1 MKYVVLMLVLMVLL
15 CGCEDTITG
24 EMLRDA
30 NDQWLKTYT
39 ADRRMTA
46 AEATEYAALDDA
58 GKIAWRTEGKPTD
71 RPMSSRSLDATMDFY
86 RGTKANADA
95 AIKKNE

>member
-1 MKYVVLMLVLMVLL
+1 MKYMILMLAVIVLL

-24 EMLRDA
+24 EMLRDV
-30 NDQWLKTYT
+30 NEQWVKSYT

-46 AEATEYAALDDA
+46 AEATEYAALDDV
-58 GKIAWRTEGKPTD
+58 GKLEWRKAGKPTD
-71 RPMSSRSLDATMDFY
+71 RPMSARSLDATLDFY
-86 RGTKANADA
+86 KGVKAQADA